1 MKIWKFRLPPYR
13 RRMSGELARRKKDE
27 AEMEAELG
35 ISPELAELREKARQA
50 HVRMEKAKDE
60 NEHLIDFIL
69 KSYR

>member
-1 MKIWKFRLPPYR
+1 
-13 RRMSGELARRKKDE
+13 
-27 AEMEAELG
+27 MEAELG

-60 NEHLIDFIL
+60 NEDLIDFIL